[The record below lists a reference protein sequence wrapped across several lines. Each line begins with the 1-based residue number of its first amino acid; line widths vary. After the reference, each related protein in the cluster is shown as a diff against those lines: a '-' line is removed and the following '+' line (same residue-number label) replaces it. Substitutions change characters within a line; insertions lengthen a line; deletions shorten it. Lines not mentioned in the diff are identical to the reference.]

1 MSAWRARAAI
11 VARDWAHVGVRWPA
25 AVMDRTQADAW
36 ASGDRIPVV
45 LLPGIWEPWRY
56 LRPLGERLHHAGH
69 PVFPVPAL
77 RLNGADLAASAEVVA
92 AFLAARDLRNVV
104 LVAHSKGGLIGKQAM
119 LRPEVAARVRG
130 MVAVCSPF
138 DGSRLA
144 RPVFARTPLGLFCP
158 DGGVLLALA
167 AERAVNARI
176 TSIGAAWDEM
186 IPDGSVLP
194 GARNITVA
202 MPGHFLPI
210 ADPGV
215 ATLVCAEVDR
225 FVKGDR

>member
-1 MSAWRARAAI
+1 M
-11 VARDWAHVGVRWPA
+11 ARDWAHVGRRWPA
-25 AVMDRTQADAW
+25 AVLDRTPEDAW
-36 ASGDRIPVV
+36 ASGHRVPVV

-56 LRPLGERLHHAGH
+56 LRPLGERLHEAGH

-77 RLNGADLAASAEVVA
+77 RLNGADLAASADVVA
-92 AFLAARDLRNVV
+92 GFLAERDLSGAV

-138 DGSRLA
+138 EGSRLA
-144 RPVFARTPLGLFCP
+144 WPVFGRTPLGLFNP
-158 DGGVLLALA
+158 RGAVLLALA
-167 AERAVNARI
+167 AERVVNARI

-194 GARNITVA
+194 GARNITIKVT
-202 MPGHFLPI
+202 GHFLPV

>member
-1 MSAWRARAAI
+1 MRPWGGRAAT
-11 VARDWAHVGVRWPA
+11 VVRDWAHVARRWPA
-25 AVMDRTQADAW
+25 ALLDRTPQDAW
-36 ASGDRIPVV
+36 ASGRRVPVV

-56 LRPLGERLHHAGH
+56 LRPLGERLHEAGH

-92 AFLAARDLRNVV
+92 GFLAEHDLTGVV

-119 LRPEVAARVRG
+119 LRSEVAARVRG
-130 MVAVCSPF
+130 MVALCSPF
-138 DGSRLA
+138 AGSRLA
-144 RPVFARTPLGLFCP
+144 RPMFTRTPLGLFDP
-158 DGGVLLALA
+158 RGAVLLALA

-186 IPDGSVLP
+186 IPDGSPLP
-194 GARNITVA
+194 GARTITVP
-202 MPGHFLPI
+202 MSGHFLPV